1 MMAQNISYQHHHD
14 QDQHQHPHP
23 VPPSS
28 DTTESSF
35 SVHTESDHFEI
46 VWSNLS
52 YKIQPKWYKKFNY
65 IDRVFTQFMPGQTVD
80 NHSSGNSTASSSTA
94 TNDAADHSQK
104 HYPIEIFT
112 DLNGTIKSGQ
122 MTAVLG
128 PSGKCLANKLHLAFR
143 SSFHLFALPFIA
155 SLLSQNSN
163 VVLQSA
169 VERIALWMRLF

>member
-1 MMAQNISYQHHHD
+1 MAQNMSYQQQHHD
-14 QDQHQHPHP
+14 QLQHSLP
-23 VPPSS
+23 VPPPSS

-65 IDRVFTQFMPGQTVD
+65 IDRVLTHFMPGQTVD
-80 NHSSGNSTASSSTA
+80 NHSSGTSTASSSTA
-94 TNDAADHSQK
+94 TNDAPDHGQK
-104 HYPIEIFT
+104 HSYPIEIFT

-128 PSGKCLANKLHLAFR
+128 PSGKCF
-143 SSFHLFALPFIA
+143 LFWLSLSTLFLFIRLYALT
-155 SLLSQNSN
+155 
-163 VVLQSA
+163 
-169 VERIALWMRLF
+169 